1 MPKEI
6 KRGRLPSTM
15 ESSLAARDKVGV
27 QDFVLLH
34 DHRSVAEFMENLRK
48 RFSNDLIYV
57 SGRNVSIA
65 LRLCLWRVHVCTRVW
80 VFVRYIPSFSLA
92 QRPAVSI
99 FIVDLLYPSVN
110 DVRDVFFE
118 LSFTGMVY
126 SGCSNDIHSY
136 SLSPGGCLP
145 QG

>member
-57 SGRNVSIA
+57 SARNVSIA
-65 LRLCLWRVHVCTRVW
+65 LVCVCEEYTCVLG
-80 VFVRYIPSFSLA
+80 Y
-92 QRPAVSI
+92 
-99 FIVDLLYPSVN
+99 
-110 DVRDVFFE
+110 
-118 LSFTGMVY
+118 
-126 SGCSNDIHSY
+126 
-136 SLSPGGCLP
+136 GCLCDISHRLL
-145 QG
+145 